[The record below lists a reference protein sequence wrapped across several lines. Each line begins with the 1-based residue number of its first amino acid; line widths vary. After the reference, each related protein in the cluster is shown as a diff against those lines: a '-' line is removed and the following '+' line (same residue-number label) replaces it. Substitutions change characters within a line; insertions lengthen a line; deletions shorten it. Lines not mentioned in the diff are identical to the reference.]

1 MARVSHRATKMANKG
16 FPRIASRMRLL
27 DSSGIRKVF
36 DLAAKMKNPIDLSI
50 GQPDSD
56 VPDAVKAAAFEAI
69 QAGKNRYTQT
79 QGIPELREALMN
91 RHLRADQ
98 RAGREVIVTSGTAG
112 ALMLAFLVI
121 VEPGDE
127 VLIPDPYFVIYK
139 HLANLC
145 NGVPRYVDTY
155 PDFQLTAARVEKCL
169 TPRTK
174 LLIVNCPNN
183 PTGAVA
189 GEKDLREIADLARE
203 KGIIVLSDEVYSSFS
218 YDAPHVSM
226 LPLGENVLL
235 LEGFSKSHAMTG
247 WRLGYAIG
255 PSDIIQEMIKLQQ
268 FSFVCAPSFAQ
279 HAGLKALVV
288 DTNKN
293 LAEYRRKRDI
303 IYEGL
308 RDKFEV
314 VKPGGAFYIFPRA
327 PRGTGTEFVTE
338 AIKNNLLIVPGN
350 VFSERDTHF
359 RISFAAPDERLE
371 RAVKVLRELARR

>member
-1 MARVSHRATKMANKG
+1 MTK
-16 FPRIASRMRLL
+16 PRPGHIASRMRLL

-36 DLAAKMKNPIDLSI
+36 DLAAKMVNPIDLSI
-50 GQPDSD
+50 GQPDFD
-56 VPDAVKAAAFEAI
+56 VPDEVKAAAYDAI
-69 QAGKNRYTQT
+69 KSGKNRYTQT

-91 RHLRADQ
+91 KHLRRDQ
-98 RAGREVIVTSGTAG
+98 RSGREIIVTAGTAG
-112 ALMLAFLVI
+112 ALTLAFLVL

-127 VLIPDPYFVIYK
+127 VLLPDPYFVIYK
-139 HLANLC
+139 HLTNLC

-155 PDFQLTAARVEKCL
+155 PDFRLTAARVERCI

-183 PTGAVA
+183 PTGVVA
-189 GEKDLREIADLARE
+189 GEKDLRDIADLARA
-203 KGIIVLSDEVYSSFS
+203 KGLIVMSDEVYSAFS
-218 YDAPHVSM
+218 YDAPHLSM
-226 LPLGENVLL
+226 LPLYENTLL

-255 PSDIIQEMIKLQQ
+255 PADIVREMIKLQQ

-279 HAGLKALVV
+279 HAGLKALSV
-288 DTNKN
+288 DTKPN
-293 LAEYRRKRDI
+293 LAAYRKKRDI

-314 VKPGGAFYIFPRA
+314 VKPCGAFYIFPKA
-327 PRGTGTEFVTE
+327 PWGTSAEFVTE
-338 AIKNNLLIVPGN
+338 AINHNLLIVPGN

-371 RAVKVLRELARR
+371 RAVKVLREVAQR

>member
-50 GQPDSD
+50 GQPDFD

-69 QAGKNRYTQT
+69 TAGRNRYTQT

-91 RHLRADQ
+91 RHLRPDH

-189 GEKDLREIADLARE
+189 GEKDLRDIAELARA
-203 KGIIVLSDEVYSSFS
+203 KGVLVLSDEVYSSFS

-255 PSDIIQEMIKLQQ
+255 PEDIVREMIKLQQ
-268 FSFVCAPSFAQ
+268 FSFVCASSFAQ
-279 HAGLKALVV
+279 YAALKALAV
-288 DTNKN
+288 DTKKN

-303 IYEGL
+303 IYAGL

-314 VKPGGAFYIFPRA
+314 VKPGGAFYIFPKA
-327 PRGTGTEFVTE
+327 PQGTGAEFVTE

-359 RISFAAPDERLE
+359 RISFAAPNERLE
-371 RAVKVLRELARR
+371 RAVKVLREMA

>member
-279 HAGLKALVV
+279 HAGLKALAV